1 MEAVEREPIRR
12 FERTRSDYMGN
23 RADFRQAWKS
33 HRDSVVRIRRDHD
46 RVMAGLKGYEGSKAG
61 DAKIQAET
69 ERFNS
74 ELGAARSKYGT
85 EVNDVLK
92 SMGDRARGMR
102 ETVVPP
108 TPEMLAVLQAV
119 SYRQS
124 LSMKEY
130 QSYLASCGGSNVA
143 QNALWDMARHKVEGG
158 ESLQEPQS
166 DGMKAVGVLEE
177 LRLSAKAL
185 MDWDGSGSVAVN
197 DLASKA
203 GEIDPTASD
212 FEHRVVGLKYDDD
225 LMAQLD

>member
-1 MEAVEREPIRR
+1 
-12 FERTRSDYMGN
+12 MGN

-33 HRDSVVRIRRDHD
+33 HRDNVIRIRRDHD
-46 RVMAGLKGYEGSKAG
+46 KVMAGLRDYAGSKAG

-69 ERFNS
+69 ERFNN

-143 QNALWDMARHKVEGG
+143 MNALWDMARHKVEGG

-185 MDWDGSGSVAVN
+185 MDWDGSGGVAVN
-197 DLASKA
+197 DLSAKA
-203 GEIDPTASD
+203 AMIDATASD
-212 FEHRVVGLKYDDD
+212 FERKVVGLKYDDG